1 MHETDGIPHTQ
12 RQPSVQDNKTMCLH
26 AATQEDKTICSV
38 QILQSRGK
46 KQECP
51 ETSFMICLSGEC
63 CRGLHNP
70 QQAVEPRFDLC
81 TKALKKT
88 TFTKLVI
95 PEWIKEATFM

>member
-1 MHETDGIPHTQ
+1 
-12 RQPSVQDNKTMCLH
+12 
-26 AATQEDKTICSV
+26 
-38 QILQSRGK
+38 
-46 KQECP
+46 
-51 ETSFMICLSGEC
+51 MICLSGEC

-95 PEWIKEATFM
+95 PEWIKEETFM